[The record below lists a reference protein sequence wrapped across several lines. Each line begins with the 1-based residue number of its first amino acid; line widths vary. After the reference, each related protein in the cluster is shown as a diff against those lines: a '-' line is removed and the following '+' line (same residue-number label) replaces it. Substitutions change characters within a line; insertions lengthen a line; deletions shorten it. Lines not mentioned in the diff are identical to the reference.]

1 MLNQPVVI
9 PLWLALI
16 FGAIALWLLVS
27 RLLLPTARWYFRRQ
41 ANQLID
47 SVNRSLN
54 LQIPP
59 LSLTRRQVLIDRLVY
74 DPRIART
81 VAEHCETTGEP
92 RKVAMDRV
100 ERYAREI
107 VPAFNA
113 YVYFRFGGWLARKL
127 VRALYRVRLGFLDE
141 QAITSVGEDASL
153 VLVVNHRSNMDY
165 VLVAYLAMTRTVLSY
180 AVGEWARVWPL
191 QQIIRSVGA
200 YFVRRG
206 SGNPLY
212 RRVLE
217 RYVQMA
223 VEGGVTQ
230 VVFPE
235 GGLSRDGAL
244 REPRVGLIDYMLR
257 DFDPRGQRDI
267 VFLPIAI
274 NYDRVLEDRTLIGEL
289 QPGAPR
295 RSGWAAIRKASAFLL
310 HNLRLG
316 LRKRWYRYGYACA
329 NFGRPVSLR
338 AYLAE
343 RDWDPRD
350 LQAPGRATRLVELAE
365 HLMREVGMLMPVLPV
380 SLIATL
386 FDEHPDET
394 FSVEEIRAA
403 ARERQQTLMS
413 RNAQVYL
420 PRQSDDYAIDVG
432 LRMLRLRRIVLEDA
446 GHYHANP
453 EEAKLIAYYA
463 NAISHLRDA
472 QPEPETPARTVDQHR
487 VAG

>member
-1 MLNQPVVI
+1 LTEPVVV

-16 FGAIALWLLVS
+16 FAGLAVWLLIS
-27 RLLLPTARWYFRRQ
+27 RLLLPTVRWYFRRQ
-41 ANQLID
+41 ANQLIEG
-47 SVNRSLN
+47 VNRSLN
-54 LQIPP
+54 LRIPP

-74 DPRIART
+74 DPTIARM
-81 VAEHCETTGEP
+81 VAAHCEATGEP

-127 VRALYRVRLGFLDE
+127 VRALYRVRLGFIDE
-141 QAITSVGEDASL
+141 QALAEVGEDASL
-153 VLVVNHRSNMDY
+153 VFVINHRSNMDY
-165 VLVAYLAMTRTVLSY
+165 VLVAHLAMTRTVLSY

-191 QQIIRSVGA
+191 QQLIRSVGA

-235 GGLSRDGAL
+235 GGLSRDGRL
-244 REPRVGLIDYMLR
+244 GEPRVGLIDYMLR
-257 DFDPRGQRDI
+257 NFDPKGTRDI

-274 NYDRVLEDRTLIGEL
+274 SYDRVLEDRTLIAEL
-289 QPGAPR
+289 DPDVPR
-295 RSGWAAIRKASAFLL
+295 RSGWAAMRKTVGFLL

-316 LRKRWYRYGYACA
+316 LRKRWYRFGYACA
-329 NFGRPVSLR
+329 NFGRPISLK

-343 RDWDPRD
+343 CDWDPRD
-350 LQAPGRATRLVELAE
+350 LAAPERSARLLRLATRL
-365 HLMREVGMLMPVLPV
+365 MDEVGHLVPVLPV
-380 SLIATL
+380 SLIASL
-386 FDEHPDET
+386 FQDHPERSLDA
-394 FSVEEIRAA
+394 EEIRTLAHQLQS
-403 ARERQQTLMS
+403 ELMS
-413 RNAQVYL
+413 RDAQVYL
-420 PRQSDDYAIDVG
+420 PRQSDDYAVDVG
-432 LRMLRLRRIVLEDA
+432 LRMLRLRRIVLEEN
-446 GHYHANP
+446 GRFRANP
-453 EEAKLIAYYA
+453 AETQILAYYA
-463 NAISHLRDA
+463 NAIAHLREDGGDA
-472 QPEPETPARTVDQHR
+472 RQALAKQPA
-487 VAG
+487 AGAL

>member
-1 MLNQPVVI
+1 LNQPVVI
-9 PLWLALI
+9 PLWLALV
-16 FGAIALWLLVS
+16 FGVIALWLLVS
-27 RLLLPTARWYFRRQ
+27 RLLLPTVRWYFRRQ

-47 SVNRSLN
+47 SVNRGLN
-54 LQIPP
+54 LHIPP

-81 VAEHCETTGEP
+81 VAEHCEATGEP

-127 VRALYRVRLGFLDE
+127 VRTVYRLRLGFLDE
-141 QAITSVGEDASL
+141 QALSDVGDEASL
-153 VLVVNHRSNMDY
+153 VFVVNHRSNMDY
-165 VLVAYLAMTRTVLSY
+165 VLVAHLAMTRTVLSY

-191 QQIIRSVGA
+191 QQIIRAVGA

-223 VEGGVTQ
+223 IEGGVTQ

-235 GGLSRDGAL
+235 GGLSRDGRL

-257 DFDPRGQRDI
+257 DFDPRGRRDI

-274 NYDRVLEDRTLIGEL
+274 NYDRVLEDRTLIAEL
-289 QPGAPR
+289 DPGAPR
-295 RSGWAAIRKASAFLL
+295 RSGWAAMRKTVGFLL

-316 LRKRWYRYGYACA
+316 LRKRWYRFGYACA
-329 NFGRPVSLR
+329 NFGRPLSLKE
-338 AYLAE
+338 YLAE
-343 RDWDPRD
+343 QDWDPRNLD
-350 LQAPGRATRLVELAE
+350 LPDRPARLMALAQR
-365 HLMREVGMLMPVLPV
+365 LMDDVGALMPVLPV

-386 FDEHPDET
+386 FDEHPDEA
-394 FSVEEIRAA
+394 FSMQEIRDA
-403 ARERQQTLMS
+403 ARALQGQLTGRH
-413 RNAQVYL
+413 AQVYL
-420 PRQSDDYAIDVG
+420 LHQSDDHAVDVG
-432 LRMLRLRRIVLEDA
+432 LRMLKLRHILREQD
-446 GHYHANP
+446 GRYRANP
-453 EEAKLIAYYA
+453 AERPLLAYYA
-463 NAISHLRDA
+463 NAIAHLREDA
-472 QPEPETPARTVDQHR
+472 ST
-487 VAG
+487 GL